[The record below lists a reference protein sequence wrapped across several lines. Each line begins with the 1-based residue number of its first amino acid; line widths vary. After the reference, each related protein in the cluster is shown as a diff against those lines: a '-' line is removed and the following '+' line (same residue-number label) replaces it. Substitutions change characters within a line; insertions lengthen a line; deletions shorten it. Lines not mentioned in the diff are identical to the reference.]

1 MIRNRILP
9 GLFAALVLVAPAVAR
24 AGEVEWRSWNAGLA
38 EAASTNRPVLVD
50 VYTEWCGW
58 CKRMDRDV
66 YSRADVREYLATHF
80 VTIKLDAEASTPAKY
95 EGRSLT
101 SSGIAQRFRVSGY
114 PTTVFLR
121 ANGEHLVNVPGYITA
136 DRFMLMLAY
145 IGEDHIS
152 RGEKWSDFEKNA
164 TPAPH

>member
-1 MIRNRILP
+1 MIRTSLLRGFVAL
-9 GLFAALVLVAPAVAR
+9 GLLLAPSLAR
-24 AGEVEWRSWNAGLA
+24 AGEVEWRSWNAGIA
-38 EAASTNRPVLVD
+38 EAAATGRPVLVD

-66 YSRADVREYLATHF
+66 YSRADVREYLASHF
-80 VTIKLDAEASTPAKY
+80 VTIKLDAESSAPGKY

-121 ANGEHLVNVPGYITA
+121 ANGEHLVNVPGYIPA
-136 DRFMLMLAY
+136 DRFKLMLTY
-145 IGEDHIS
+145 IGEDHIG
-152 RGEKWSDFEKNA
+152 RGEKWSDFEKGA
-164 TPAPH
+164 TSNR